1 MLVLTREQGET
12 IVITSPDGTEIVVT
26 AVAIRGN
33 KLRIGIDAPR
43 VYSVHRAE
51 VQEKIN
57 RKVVT
62 HT

>member
-1 MLVLTREQGET
+1 MLVLTRECGEV
-12 IVITSPDGTEIVVT
+12 IVIRSPDGTEIVVT

-43 VYSVHRAE
+43 AYSIHRAE

-57 RKVVT
+57 RAT
-62 HT
+62 AAHT